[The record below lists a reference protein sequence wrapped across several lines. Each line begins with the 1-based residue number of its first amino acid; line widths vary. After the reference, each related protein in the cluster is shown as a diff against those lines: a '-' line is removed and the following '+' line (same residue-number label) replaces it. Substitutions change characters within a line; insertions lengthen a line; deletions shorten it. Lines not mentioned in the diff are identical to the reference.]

1 MAWARAWT
9 ICLAASVL
17 FSAGSCSRVRSPNS
31 IKITGSDTMVN
42 LAQAWQEFYLGVRP
56 EVVIQVKGGGSGV
69 GIAALC
75 TGKVEI
81 APSSRKI
88 KPKEIE
94 LAIER
99 TGKSPKEFIVGLDA
113 LAIYVHKDNPLDEIT
128 IPQLA
133 GIYGSEGDIEQWS
146 QLGVDNTGCR
156 DGEIIRVSRQNSS
169 GTYVYFRE
177 AILGKTGDF
186 KLGAT
191 SQSGSSDVVALIT
204 HTPCAIGYSG
214 MGYRTDG
221 VKMVRV
227 AKKKGDKAIAPSAD
241 AALDGTYPISRPL
254 FLYTL
259 GEPEGAVKD
268 FIDWTLSP
276 TGQRI
281 VAEVGYV
288 PKEQQHGA

>member
-1 MAWARAWT
+1 MAWARVWT
-9 ICLAASVL
+9 ISLAAAL
-17 FSAGSCSRVRSPNS
+17 LLAAGSCSRVRSPNS

-56 EVVIQVKGGGSGV
+56 EVIIQVKGGGSGV
-69 GIAALC
+69 GLAALC
-75 TGKVEI
+75 TGKIEI

-94 LAIER
+94 LARER
-99 TGKSPKEFIVGLDA
+99 TGKEPKEFIVGLDA

-133 GIYGSEGDIEQWS
+133 GIYGADGDMEQWS
-146 QLGVDNTGCR
+146 QLGVENTGCR

-221 VKMVRV
+221 VKMLGV
-227 AKKKGDKAIAPSAD
+227 AKKKGDKAIAPSAE
-241 AALDGTYPISRPL
+241 AVLDGTYPISRPL

-259 GEPEGAVKD
+259 GEPQGAVKD
-268 FIDWTLSP
+268 FIDWMLSP

-288 PKEQQHGA
+288 PKEVSHGS